1 MNANVR
7 APRARF
13 NPDLRRLFAAQAF
26 SSIGDSLLQIAVVI
40 MVYRITGS
48 ATQVAVLYAVMILPA
63 TAGMFIGPIIAR
75 FPQRSTLI
83 FCDLV
88 RATVLAIAPF
98 LIVSGNLAAL
108 YVGLTIVSA
117 LGTAF
122 QSSRMTVMADAAR
135 GTPLSRVNGFDSTT
149 LMVGQLFGLAAGGGL
164 VVVNYRL
171 ALWIDAG
178 TFVVSA
184 AFLARLTVG
193 RAAPGGGRR
202 TNLVR
207 ALRDSYAY
215 IVRAPV
221 LSYNI
226 FGNTLFN
233 LGVGIFNSMLVV
245 YCYRELHSGSVGYTA
260 MEISQLVGITLGGL
274 ALAYLLR
281 PLRLGTAIF
290 VGNTVTGAAIAAL
303 GLVDRVSAAV
313 ALGAVLGVA
322 NVVATSISR
331 TMLMAA
337 SSDEQ
342 RPNVMSV
349 RMALGR
355 PVNTLGAALGAALVA
370 WVSAAAVMYVA
381 GLVVVVFAVLGVLI
395 PAVLAFQE
403 QKPGQKPAEKPEQ
416 EAWQNP
422 AQPAEEKTIGGVARA

>member
-1 MNANVR
+1 MSAAGRV
-7 APRARF
+7 RF
-13 NPDLRRLFAAQAF
+13 NPDLRRLFTAQAF

-40 MVYRITGS
+40 LVYRITGS
-48 ATQVAVLYAVMILPA
+48 ATQVALLYAVMILPA
-63 TAGMFIGPIIAR
+63 TSGMFIGPVITR
-75 FPQRSTLI
+75 FPQRSLLI

-88 RATVLAIAPF
+88 RAAVLTVAPF
-98 LIVSGNLAAL
+98 LVVAGNLAAL
-108 YVGLTIVSA
+108 YVGLAVVSA

-135 GTPLSRVNGFDSTT
+135 GTSLSRVNGFDSTT

-171 ALWIDAG
+171 ALWIDAA

-193 RAAPGGGRR
+193 RQAPGGGRR
-202 TNLVR
+202 TDLAR
-207 ALRDSYAY
+207 ALRDSYRY
-215 IVRAPV
+215 ILRSPI

-233 LGVGIFNSMLVV
+233 LGVGIFNSMLVI
-245 YCYRELHSGSVGYTA
+245 YCYRELRAGTVGYTA
-260 MEISQLVGITLGGL
+260 MEIAQLIGITAGGL
-274 ALAYLLR
+274 GLAYLLR
-281 PLRLGTAIF
+281 PLRLGAAMF
-290 VGNTVTGAAIAAL
+290 AGNAVTGAAIAAL
-303 GLVDRVSAAV
+303 GLIDRVSAAV
-313 ALGAVLGVA
+313 LLGAVIGVA

-331 TMLMAA
+331 TMLMAG
-337 SSDEQ
+337 STDQQ

-370 WVSAAAVMYVA
+370 WVSTAAVMYVA
-381 GLVVVVFAVLGVLI
+381 GLVVVAFAVLGALI
-395 PAVLAFQE
+395 PAVFAFHE
-403 QKPGQKPAEKPEQ
+403 QKPDLQQAR
-416 EAWQNP
+416 
-422 AQPAEEKTIGGVARA
+422 PAEEKTMGDVAHA

>member
-1 MNANVR
+1 MSAGVPAR
-7 APRARF
+7 RTRF
-13 NPDLRRLFAAQAF
+13 NSDLRRLFAAQAF

-40 MVYRITGS
+40 MIYRITRS
-48 ATQVAVLYAVMILPA
+48 AAQVAVLYAVMVLPA
-63 TAGMFIGPIIAR
+63 TSGMVLGPIIAR
-75 FPQRSTLI
+75 FPQRSLLI
-83 FCDLV
+83 VCDLV
-88 RATVLAIAPF
+88 RAMVLAVAP
-98 LIVSGNLAAL
+98 LLVVSGNLAAL
-108 YVGLTIVSA
+108 YAGLVIVSA

-122 QSSRMTVMADAAR
+122 QSSRMTVMATAAH

-149 LMVGQLFGLAAGGGL
+149 VMVGQLCGLAAGGGL
-164 VVVNYRL
+164 VVVNYRW

-202 TNLVR
+202 TDLVR
-207 ALRDSYAY
+207 ALRNSYGY
-215 IVRAPV
+215 IVRTPV

-233 LGVGIFNSMLVV
+233 LGVGVFNSMLVI
-245 YCYRELHSGSVGYTA
+245 YCYRELHGGSAYYTA
-260 MEISQLVGITLGGL
+260 MEISQLLGITLGGV

-281 PLRLGTAIF
+281 PLRLGGGMF
-290 VGNTVTGAAIAAL
+290 VGNAVTGVAIAAL

-313 ALGAVLGVA
+313 VLGAVIGVA
-322 NVVATSISR
+322 NVLATSISR

-337 SSDEQ
+337 SNSQQ

-370 WVSAAAVMYVA
+370 WVSTAAVRYVA
-381 GLVVVVFAVLGVLI
+381 GLVIVAFAVLGLLV
-395 PAVLAFQE
+395 PAVRTFR
-403 QKPGQKPAEKPEQ
+403 EQ
-416 EAWQNP
+416 EEGKNAPQRG
-422 AQPAEEKTIGGVARA
+422 EEKAVEGAAHA